1 MTLSVQPAMTA
12 LSSPMESSKKRKK
25 PGLEHGSRLLPYLPI
40 EIRGIVR
47 ASLTEPPQPIHCTR
61 GSWLKYAR
69 LSFAPQSGPDGDDK
83 DFFWLHRHLH
93 QSRAV
98 FVNEKLR
105 LVALPL
111 PDLAAWGGA
120 GSGTPSSIARSG
132 ISRR

>member
-1 MTLSVQPAMTA
+1 
-12 LSSPMESSKKRKK
+12 MESSKKRKK